1 MEKPTRESLGF
12 NVIDYLEEKE
22 KDIFNKI
29 WTIACEGQSDDAVK
43 LKALMGLYNKVRP
56 DRTKLDLDVKS
67 TAPYEALLK
76 NLESKKDDLK

>member
-1 MEKPTRESLGF
+1 MESSRESLGL
-12 NVIDYLEEKE
+12 NAIDYLNEKE
-22 KDIFNKI
+22 MEVFNKI
-29 WTIACEGQSDDAVK
+29 WVIACEGQSDDAVK